1 MVEFRHTTY
10 TGYTPYFY
18 QAGLYLWKPLESA
31 AAVNKLYKEPSG
43 GYDFTTEKPVF
54 YHPQTVE
61 QIIQKG
67 YFAVSRTEPETAILS
82 DKQSTFWQGLD
93 GIIQQVR
100 KRYEIYNR
108 NIYQIELGKCYVI
121 TDLLKQDAWKG
132 GLPPNI
138 REHQRLTKQLGDL
151 YQQERD
157 ERVKLWQDVSKLKL
171 LLPEAA
177 QQYLSAHRKV
187 SILKDQRSE
196 LN

>member
-1 MVEFRHTTY
+1 MVEYKQATE

-18 QAGLYLWKPLESA
+18 AAGQYLWKPLESPGTLQ
-31 AAVNKLYKEPSG
+31 KLYKEPSG
-43 GYDFTTEKPVF
+43 GYDFTTEIPAF
-54 YHPQTVE
+54 YRPQTVE
-61 QIIQKG
+61 QIIQRG
-67 YFAVSRTEPETAILS
+67 YLAVRKTEPETAILS

-100 KRYEIYNR
+100 NRYEIYDR
-108 NIYQIELGKCYVI
+108 NVYQIELGKCYVI
-121 TDLLKQDAWKG
+121 TDLLKQEAWRG
-132 GLPPNI
+132 RLPPNVK
-138 REHQRLTKQLGDL
+138 EHQRLTSQLNEL

-157 ERVKLWQDVSKLKL
+157 ERVRLWQDVSKLKL